1 MADKGNAPDQPQRT
15 IGIIGLGIMG
25 GAMVRNLVAGGWRVI
40 GYDVVTVALEAAR
53 RRGVEVVDGAAAVAA
68 ATSDIILSLPSG
80 EAAIASAETIAAA
93 APSRAVVLEMST
105 LSLEDKH
112 ALARALASRGHV
124 ALDCPLSGTGAQA
137 QTKDL
142 VVYASGHGPDI
153 ERLAPLFLGLG
164 RRYFNLGAYGNA
176 TKMKFVANLL
186 VAIHN
191 VASAEAMVLGMKAGL
206 PPQQIVEVIAAGA
219 GTSRVFELRAPMMA
233 ENRYEPASMRCSI
246 WQKNMAESG
255 AFGTHLDCPT
265 PPFSASDAIYRAG
278 LAHGLGHL
286 DTASV
291 CTVLEGMAG
300 ITR

>member
-1 MADKGNAPDQPQRT
+1 MADTVRESDQLQRT

-25 GAMVRNLVAGGWRVI
+25 GAMAANLVADGWRVI
-40 GYDVVTVALEAAR
+40 GYDTDATARETAGHNGVA
-53 RRGVEVVDGAAAVAA
+53 VVDGAAAVAA
-68 ATSDIILSLPSG
+68 AARDIITSLPSG
-80 EAAIASAETIAAA
+80 EAAIATAEKIAAA
-93 APSRAVVLEMST
+93 APARVVVLETST

-112 ALARALASRGHV
+112 AVARALASRGHV

-137 QTKDL
+137 LTKDL

-153 ERLAPLFLGLG
+153 ERLAPLFLGFG

-191 VASAEAMVLGMKAGL
+191 VASAEAMVLGIKAGL
-206 PPQQIVEVIAAGA
+206 APQQIVEVIAAGA
-219 GTSRVFELRAPMMA
+219 GTSRIFELRAPLMA

-246 WQKNMAESG
+246 WQKDMAVIG
-255 AFGTHLDCPT
+255 AFAASLDCPT
-265 PPFSASDAIYRAG
+265 PLFSASDAIYRLG
-278 LAHGLGHL
+278 LERGLGAL

-291 CTVLEGMAG
+291 CVVLEDMAG
-300 ITR
+300 IKR